1 VTARKPSA
9 SVAAASGIAAVMAA
23 AALATPM
30 VVQNEGWVL
39 KTSPDPIG
47 IPTACAGVTAGMRP
61 GHVYTQRECMDLTAT
76 ALVQHGMAI
85 RPCLPEVLPNPTRA
99 AFISLGYNVG
109 PGAFCKSSVSRDALA
124 GNLPAAC
131 ADLSKFVFAG
141 GHQLPGLVA
150 RRKQER
156 AMCEAGLR
164 DPAAVIPAV
173 ETLTPVKAEPSFFS
187 RLMRRFA

>member
-124 GNLPAAC
+124 G
-131 ADLSKFVFAG
+131 